1 MQPAGDTLTTSGN
14 VLFSLP
20 KLPQL
25 AKQAYRIAGLT
36 NNLLSAAVLADAGC
50 EVFFHHTGCEVSYKG
65 EIILRGWRDPTT
77 RLWQVPIT
85 STEDNIMPKEDNII
99 ASTEPTMQAHSI
111 YECKN
116 TNQLINFYYATMGYP
131 ALATWCKAID
141 KGYFLGWNGLTS
153 ERACRFIKPSEFHAM
168 GHLDQ

>member
-65 EIILRGWRDPTT
+65 EIILRGWQDPTT
-77 RLWQVPIT
+77 QPWQVPIHSTEEGIAMTPSSLPQSPHHKPTASTNARTQTNSST
-85 STEDNIMPKEDNII
+85 STMPLWAIRPLQPG
-99 ASTEPTMQAHSI
+99 ARQST
-111 YECKN
+111 KV
-116 TNQLINFYYATMGYP
+116 
-131 ALATWCKAID
+131 
-141 KGYFLGWNGLTS
+141 TS
-153 ERACRFIKPSEFHAM
+153 EGGMA
-168 GHLDQ
+168 